1 MHVYKTLHPF
11 ASGTA
16 FYAAVTGVILWL
28 AALAG
33 GWFENFT
40 VYYRFTD
47 AVAQHPLGL
56 RIGKSWMGK
65 VASVLEHNLGGWST
79 SVVLGYLLG
88 FTPVF
93 GRFFGIPLDVRH
105 VTLSTGTL
113 ALAAARYG
121 TWSLGRAWFYHAVEG
136 IAVVFVLNLFVS
148 FTIAAFVA
156 LRAYDVRPAE
166 QLQIL
171 RFLCAD
177 AVKSPLRFVWP
188 VFSSDASSAHG
199 EPDQENKLPESG

>member
-1 MHVYKTLHPF
+1 M
-11 ASGTA
+11 
-16 FYAAVTGVILWL
+16 
-28 AALAG
+28 
-33 GWFENFT
+33 
-40 VYYRFTD
+40 
-47 AVAQHPLGL
+47 
-56 RIGKSWMGK
+56 
-65 VASVLEHNLGGWST
+65 
-79 SVVLGYLLG
+79 LGYLSN

-113 ALAAARYG
+113 ALAVASFG

-136 IAVVFVLNLFVS
+136 IAVIFVLNLFVS

-156 LRAYDVRPAE
+156 LQAADVSPAE

-177 AVKSPLRFVWP
+177 AVKEPLRFVWP
-188 VFSSDASSAHG
+188 RFAADDNGGHSEH
-199 EPDQENKLPESG
+199 QESPKLPD

>member
-1 MHVYKTLHPF
+1 
-11 ASGTA
+11 
-16 FYAAVTGVILWL
+16 
-28 AALAG
+28 
-33 GWFENFT
+33 
-40 VYYRFTD
+40 
-47 AVAQHPLGL
+47 
-56 RIGKSWMGK
+56 
-65 VASVLEHNLGGWST
+65 
-79 SVVLGYLLG
+79 
-88 FTPVF
+88 
-93 GRFFGIPLDVRH
+93 
-105 VTLSTGTL
+105 
-113 ALAAARYG
+113 
-121 TWSLGRAWFYHAVEG
+121 
-136 IAVVFVLNLFVS
+136 VS